1 MTKDEHPGIMGPVVS
16 GSVAVNTHKL
26 RISVLALSVVLASC
40 GGGGG
45 GSSAGPIAVTPT
57 PSPTP
62 TSTCSLRA
70 RQDFAFATLNEWYL
84 FPETLPASLDPTP
97 YASVDT
103 YIDALTATARAQGRD
118 RFLTYI
124 TSIAQEDAFF
134 NSGSS
139 AGFGVRLSNDATNKR
154 AFIAEAFEGAP
165 ALAAGIDRGTEIL
178 AIGDTP
184 TSLRTVNA
192 IITAEGT
199 AGISNAL
206 GPSTAGT
213 TRTLQI
219 SNAGVV
225 STVTVSKA
233 DYTLTPVSARYG
245 AKILND
251 GGKKV
256 GYLNLRTFIS
266 TANPEL
272 QSAFANFKAQGVNE
286 FIIDFRYNGGGLVST
301 AELMGD
307 LLGGGRT
314 TSDVFSN
321 TTFRTSKSSNNSTKR
336 FAPRAESVTPTKI
349 AFIGTSSTASA
360 SELVMNGMSPYL
372 GQNLALVGSNTFGK
386 PTGQIAIDKTA
397 CDDRIRVIAFSTQNS
412 AGGGFYYN
420 GLASVLPK
428 SCAAPDDITKPL
440 GDVTEGSIKGA
451 LDFLGGR
458 TCSAIASGG
467 QTSQALRDS
476 GLKLLTPDAPTV
488 VQREVPGA
496 F

>member
-1 MTKDEHPGIMGPVVS
+1 VS
-16 GSVAVNTHKL
+16 FETL
-26 RISVLALSVVLASC
+26 RISLLALSVALAGC

-45 GSSAGPIAVTPT
+45 GGAVAVSPTPS

-62 TSTCSLRA
+62 TPTGTCSLRA

-97 YASVDT
+97 YATVDA
-103 YIDALTATARAQGRD
+103 YIDALTATARGQGRD
-118 RFLTYI
+118 KFFTFLN
-124 TSIAQEDAFF
+124 SIAAEDAFF

-139 AGFGVRLSNDATNKR
+139 AGFGVRLSNDAATKR
-154 AFIAEAFEGAP
+154 TFIAEAFEGAP

-199 AGISNAL
+199 AGVSNAL
-206 GPSTAGT
+206 GPSTAGVA
-213 TRTLQI
+213 RTLQI
-219 SNAGVV
+219 SNGGVV
-225 STVTVSKA
+225 STVTVTKA

-245 AKILND
+245 ARVIND
-251 GGKKV
+251 GAKKV

-266 TANPEL
+266 TADPQL
-272 QSAFANFKAQGVNE
+272 KSAFADFKAQGVTE

-301 AELMGD
+301 AELIGD
-307 LLGGGRT
+307 LLGGNRT

-321 TTFRTSKSSNNSTKR
+321 TTFRSSKSSNNSIKR
-336 FAPRAESVTPTKI
+336 FAPRAESVVPTKI
-349 AFIGTSSTASA
+349 AFIGTSATASA
-360 SELVMNGMSPYL
+360 SELVANSMSPYL

-386 PTGQIAIDKTA
+386 PVGQIGIDKAA
-397 CDDRIRVIAFSTQNS
+397 CDDRIRVVAFSTQNS
-412 AGGGFYYN
+412 TGGGFYYS
-420 GLASVLPK
+420 GLASVVPK
-428 SCAAPDDITKPL
+428 SCAAADDLTKPL
-440 GDVTEGSIKGA
+440 GDATEASVKGA

-458 TCSAIASGG
+458 ACSAIASSG
-467 QTSQALRDS
+467 QTSQSLRDT
-476 GLKLLTPDAPTV
+476 GPKLLTPDAPTV